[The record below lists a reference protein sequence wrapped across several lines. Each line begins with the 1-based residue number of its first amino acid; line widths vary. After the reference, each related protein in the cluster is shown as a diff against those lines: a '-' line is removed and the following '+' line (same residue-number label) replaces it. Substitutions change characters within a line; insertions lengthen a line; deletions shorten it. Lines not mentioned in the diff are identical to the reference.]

1 MKKIP
6 FELQERINNP
16 TEIASVLQRAVNEK
30 NIIGN
35 SKGERF
41 YNIPCAFDI
50 ETTSFY
56 RDAEDGRTHTSKCS
70 VCRTGTGA
78 RRN

>member
-6 FELQERINNP
+6 FELHTGTIYKP
-16 TEIASVLQRAVNEK
+16 SDIAKVLDLAVNEK
-30 NIIGN
+30 NLMANNKG
-35 SKGERF
+35 SKG

-56 RDAEDGRTHTSKCS
+56 RDENKNAYC
-70 VCRTGTGA
+70 A
-78 RRN
+78 

>member
-6 FELQERINNP
+6 FELQERINSP
-16 TEIASVLQRAVNEK
+16 TEISSVLQRAVNEK
-30 NIIGN
+30 TL
-35 SKGERF
+35 SETAKAKGF
-41 YNIPCAFDI
+41 
-50 ETTSFY
+50 TTCRAPLILKQQVFTVI
-56 RDAEDGRTHTSKCS
+56 RTEGRTHTSKCS